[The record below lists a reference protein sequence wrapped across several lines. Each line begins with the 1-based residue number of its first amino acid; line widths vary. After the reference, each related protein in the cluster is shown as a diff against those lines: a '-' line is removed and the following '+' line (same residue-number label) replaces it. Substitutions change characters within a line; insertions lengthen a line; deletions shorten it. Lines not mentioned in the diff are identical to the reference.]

1 MELLIVLGAI
11 LVAILVFGWVF
22 KLIRNALQMVL
33 LIGFVLLV
41 LYFVL
46 GVGPGSLWEQLQN
59 WLSDPAGP

>member
-22 KLIRNALQMVL
+22 KLIRNALQMAL
-33 LIGFVLLV
+33 FIGFVLLV
-41 LYFVL
+41 LYFIF

-59 WLSDPAGP
+59 WLSDPNP